1 MSTAKFSVYSTLDS
15 AGGMQKGTFEVDR
28 ETGVVTVRPHRSR
41 VVYEAL
47 LNNLATLV
55 CKQSLGVVR
64 EEKKLKK
71 LQSISYRQ
79 TYTAHGGTEECVEQ
93 MTADSKSKPR
103 SA

>member
-71 LQSISYRQ
+71 
-79 TYTAHGGTEECVEQ
+79 AHGGTEECVEQ
-93 MTADSKSKPR
+93 TTLASYGRRR
-103 SA
+103 S